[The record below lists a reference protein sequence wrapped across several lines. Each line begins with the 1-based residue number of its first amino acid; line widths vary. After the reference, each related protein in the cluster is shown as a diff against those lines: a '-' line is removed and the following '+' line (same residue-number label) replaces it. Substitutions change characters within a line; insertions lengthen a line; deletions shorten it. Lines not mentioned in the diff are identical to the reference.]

1 MSFGGWP
8 LYPKDPE
15 GGYDGSNPNTA
26 CSVCGIRTTM
36 HTRVPEAL
44 PEQQERFSGL
54 IPYLGAQEMGLFSW
68 EKIRQNAAAKG
79 FKDVNKVV
87 RVCENC
93 RNKAKQMK
101 AYAEGK
107 VRMTRGRKK
116 GGRASGAI
124 SRKKAIARRNAPEK
138 RLKDE
143 KEMWE
148 SFEKRQSQSYFD
160 VNQTAAEKAAARKAK
175 HSR

>member
-15 GGYDGSNPNTA
+15 GGYDGSNPNTS

-68 EKIRQNAAAKG
+68 EKIRKNAAAKG

-87 RVCENC
+87 EVCENC
-93 RNKAKQMK
+93 RNKAIQMK
-101 AYAEGK
+101 KYAEGK

-124 SRKKAIARRNAPEK
+124 SRKKAIARK
-138 RLKDE
+138 KQGSSD
-143 KEMWE
+143 KELWDAY
-148 SFEKRQSQSYFD
+148 EKRQSQNYFD